1 VSSVD
6 LVRPRLTNSTLDGAA
21 GPAGAVG
28 RSGCHPF
35 TAAVGLAPRHADGPK
50 PQASADISSLPMATV
65 ALTRLFIGGAW
76 EEAGSGHTAE
86 ATSPAT
92 GESLGPV
99 AQGDREDARRAIAA
113 ARTAFPGWGSATAF
127 ERAEALRRVA
137 DVCDA
142 RRDELARVCT
152 LDQGKPLHESY
163 DEVDELVAMWR
174 CAAEDGLRIEGSI
187 PPSSGEGKRVLLM
200 RRPKGPVAVV
210 TPWNW
215 PYTMPAEIIAPALA
229 CGNTVVWNP
238 APTTAV
244 CSGALADCIA
254 EADLPPG
261 VFNFVPGP
269 GPMVGDEIVANPG
282 TVAVGFI
289 GSTAT
294 GNRIAERAA
303 GKALLLEMGGNG
315 PLVVIEDADLGAAAD
330 ATLSAC
336 FLCAGQSCTAGERI
350 LVHEAVRAEFVYRLR
365 SLTASVTLGDPF
377 SDDTTMGPL
386 NNEPVAAKM
395 DEHVADAV
403 NRGAEVIAGG
413 ARAEGF
419 PTDLYWPATVLDG
432 VPADARVATEET
444 FGPIAPI
451 VSISS
456 LDEAI
461 ELTNSSPYGLLSA
474 IFTADLYNGLRFADE
489 VHSGLVNINETTNY
503 WENHLPFGGR
513 AGTDSGTGRVGGR
526 YPFEVLTELQTIVI
540 GGR

>member
-1 VSSVD
+1 M
-6 LVRPRLTNSTLDGAA
+6 A
-21 GPAGAVG
+21 
-28 RSGCHPF
+28 
-35 TAAVGLAPRHADGPK
+35 TAA
-50 PQASADISSLPMATV
+50 T
-65 ALTRLFIGGAW
+65 LTRLFIGGEW
-76 EEAGSGHTAE
+76 VEAASGEAAE

-99 AQGDREDARRAIAA
+99 AQGDREDARRAIGAA
-113 ARTAFPGWGSATAF
+113 AAAFPAWAAVTAF
-127 ERAEALRRVA
+127 ERADALRRIA
-137 DVCDA
+137 SVCES

-152 LDQGKPLHESY
+152 LDQGKPISESY

-174 CAAEDGLRIEGSI
+174 GAAEDGIRIEGSI
-187 PPSSGEGKRVLLM
+187 PASSGEGKRVLLM

-215 PYTMPAEIIAPALA
+215 PYTMPAELVAPALA

-238 APTTAV
+238 APSTAV

-269 GPMVGDEIVANPG
+269 GPVAGDEIVSNPG

-294 GNRIAERAA
+294 GRKIAERAA
-303 GKALLLEMGGNG
+303 GKSLLLEMGGNG
-315 PLVVIEDADLGAAAD
+315 PLVVMDDADLEAAAE
-330 ATLSAC
+330 AAVTAC
-336 FLCAGQSCTAGERI
+336 FLCAGQSCTAGERV
-350 LVHEAVRAEFVYRLR
+350 LVHEAVKDEFVERLR
-365 SLTASVTLGDPF
+365 QGAVKAALGDPLAAE
-377 SDDTTMGPL
+377 TVMGPL

-395 DEHVADAV
+395 DEHVEDAMR
-403 NRGAEVIAGG
+403 RGASVVTGG
-413 ARAEGF
+413 SRADGF
-419 PTDLYWPATVLDG
+419 PTDLYWPATVLDE
-432 VPADARVATEET
+432 VPADALASTEET
-444 FGPIAPI
+444 FGPIAPVVTI
-451 VSISS
+451 GS

-461 ELTNSSPYGLLSA
+461 RLTNESPYGLLAA
-474 IFTADLYNGLRFADE
+474 IYTGDLYNGLRYADE

-526 YPFEVLTELQTIVI
+526 HPFEVLTELQTVVI
-540 GGR
+540 GTR